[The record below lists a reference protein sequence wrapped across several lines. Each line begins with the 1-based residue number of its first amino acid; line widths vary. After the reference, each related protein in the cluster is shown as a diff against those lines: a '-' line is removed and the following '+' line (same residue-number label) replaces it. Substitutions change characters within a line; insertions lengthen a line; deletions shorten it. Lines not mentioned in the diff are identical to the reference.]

1 MLQMKLFSVIGFVGI
16 SFFLM
21 GCDVTDS
28 GSSSVSSS
36 SELLSSAQGSS
47 SSSVQSSSSSVA
59 AVASL
64 CPAKINSSTTD
75 ILAAWNSCD
84 SLFQTKKKN
93 LGRVDVL
100 KSGFYSAGN
109 RYWMTAGIV
118 DSSAQINDPL
128 NYVLFTTDVSL
139 DVDTSS
145 QENPIDEIYQMKD
158 SFCKR
163 VLDTSICIQ
172 VTSAEFDTTTGL
184 PITVRVEYNS
194 ALAVEV
200 DGINLWKV
208 DGAAFGYEP
217 GII

>member
-1 MLQMKLFSVIGFVGI
+1 MLQMKLFSVIGFVGM

-21 GCDVTDS
+21 GCDVSDS

-47 SSSVQSSSSSVA
+47 SSVA

-64 CPAKINSSTTD
+64 CPAKIDSSTTD
-75 ILAAWNSCD
+75 ILVAWNSCD
-84 SLFQTKKKN
+84 TLFQTKKKN
-93 LGRVDVL
+93 LSRVDVL
-100 KSGFYSAGN
+100 AFGFVTEGN

-118 DSSAQINDPL
+118 DSSVQINDPL

-145 QENPIDEIYQMKD
+145 QKNPIDEIYQMKD
-158 SFCKR
+158 SFCKA

-184 PITVRVEYNS
+184 PITVNVEYNS
-194 ALAVEV
+194 ALAVDV

-217 GII
+217 NEI

>member
-47 SSSVQSSSSSVA
+47 SSVA
-59 AVASL
+59 AVASP

-93 LGRVDVL
+93 LGQVDVL

-145 QENPIDEIYQMKD
+145 QENPIDEIYQMKK
-158 SFCKR
+158 SFCKA

>member
-28 GSSSVSSS
+28 ESSSVSSS

-47 SSSVQSSSSSVA
+47 SSVA
-59 AVASL
+59 AVASH

-93 LGRVDVL
+93 LGQVDVL

-194 ALAVEV
+194 ALAIEV

>member
-1 MLQMKLFSVIGFVGI
+1 MLHMKFLSVIGFVGI
-16 SFFLM
+16 FFLLM

-28 GSSSVSSS
+28 GSSSASSS
-36 SELLSSAQGSS
+36 SGLLSSAQGSS
-47 SSSVQSSSSSVA
+47 SSSVQSSSSSLS
-59 AVASL
+59 AVASS
-64 CPAKINSSTTD
+64 CPAKIDSSTTD

-93 LGRVDVL
+93 LGQVDIL
-100 KSGFYSAGN
+100 KFGFYIGGD

-118 DSSAQINDPL
+118 DSSAQIKDPL
-128 NYVLFTTDVSL
+128 HYVLFITDVSL

-145 QENPIDEIYQMKD
+145 QENPIDEIYQMKE
-158 SFCKR
+158 SFCKM

-208 DGAAFGYEP
+208 DGVTFSYEP
-217 GII
+217 NEI